1 MIEVLKQALEA
12 FDDRSSLMKWQSA
25 RESLR
30 QAIAELESQE
40 PVAVWELFE
49 DGWDSIADPE
59 WMESLPIG
67 TKLYTRPP
75 QRTEPVCPECKAKV
89 LYECVA
95 CSSNNYPPQRTE
107 PIQSLQCFHCQVT
120 IETLNDKVMH
130 LLAERKPLTNDEIQ
144 QIVLT
149 AHGKQDW
156 TLVFAR
162 AIEAAHG
169 IKENT

>member
-1 MIEVLKQALEA
+1 MIEKMKQWLEA
-12 FDDRSSLMKWQSA
+12 FDDRSSLLKWQAA
-25 RESLR
+25 REALR

-40 PVAVWELFE
+40 PVA
-49 DGWDSIADPE
+49 
-59 WMESLPIG
+59 
-67 TKLYTRPP
+67 KLKTSNVLLRCHRCGFSDKLTMQIEYIHPP
-75 QRTEPVCPECKAKV
+75 QRI
-89 LYECVA
+89 
-95 CSSNNYPPQRTE
+95 E